1 MPQMSETEFL
11 SKTILVTGSGGQ
23 LGMELWRLSDKF
35 PSYRFLFTTK
45 DQLAIDNFLQVKRF
59 FEEQQIDV
67 CINCA
72 AYTAVDKAESEK
84 EKAFLINADAAGNL
98 ATVCKAHQTQLI
110 HISTDYVFDGTSSN
124 AYKEEDKISPI
135 NIYGESKLRGEE
147 LVLNN
152 DPSAII
158 IRTSWVYSS
167 FGNNFVKTML
177 RLFSERESLNVVN
190 DQYGCPTYA
199 ADLATAIMTI
209 VEQTDTETKNGIY
222 NYSNEGIIT
231 WYQFALAI
239 KEAVNSKCSI
249 NPIPT
254 SSYPTPATRPQY
266 SVLDTS
272 KIKETFGMAIPNW
285 KYSLKECLSLIS

>member
-1 MPQMSETEFL
+1 MSETEFL

-23 LGMELWRLSDKF
+23 LGMELWKLSDLY
-35 PSYRFLFTTK
+35 PTYNFLFTTK
-45 DQLAIDNFLQVKRF
+45 EQFAIDDFHQVKKY
-59 FEEQQIDV
+59 FEQQQIDV

-84 EKAFLINADAAGNL
+84 EKAFLMNAEAAGYL
-98 ATVCKAHQTQLI
+98 AAVCKAHQTQFI
-110 HISTDYVFDGTSSN
+110 HISTDYVFDGTATK
-124 AYKEEDKISPI
+124 AYKEDDKISPI
-135 NIYGESKLRGEE
+135 NTYGESKLRGEE

-152 DPSAII
+152 NPSALI

-177 RLFSERESLNVVN
+177 RLFKERESINVVN

-199 ADLATAIMTI
+199 ADLAAAIMVM
-209 VEQTDTETKNGIY
+209 VEKTEIYPQSGIF
-222 NYSNEGIIT
+222 NYCNEGIIT
-231 WYQFALAI
+231 WYQFAEAI
-239 KEAVNSKCSI
+239 KKGLNSNCTI

-254 SSYPTPATRPQY
+254 SSYPTPARRPQY

-272 KIKETFGMAIPNW
+272 KIKETFGISIPNW
-285 KYSLKECLSLIS
+285 KDSLKECLSLVS